1 MLTFFIRRPRFA
13 MVIALLLTFV
23 GAVSLK
29 LIPVEQYPAITP
41 PVVNVSASWPG
52 ASASD
57 VAEAI
62 AAPLETQ
69 LNGVDHMLYM
79 ESTSSDEGTYR
90 LSITFAAGTDADL
103 AAIDVQNRVA
113 QALAQLP
120 AEVQQNGV
128 QVRKRASNLLMGVS
142 LYSPLGTLS
151 PLFVSNYASTQVRE
165 ALARLPGVG
174 EVQMFGARDYSMRI
188 WLRPDRMNALN
199 ITTDDVAQALREQN
213 VQGAAG
219 QVGTPP
225 VFNGQQ
231 QTLTINGLGRL
242 NEAASFGEII
252 LRRGA
257 QGQLVRLADVA
268 TIELGARSYSSGA
281 QLNGKAS
288 AYLGIYPTPTAN
300 ALQVAS
306 AVRAELNRLHTR
318 FPADL
323 TWEVKFDTTRFVAAT
338 IKEIGVSLA
347 LTLLAV
353 VVVVS
358 LFLQS
363 WRATLIVVL
372 AIPVSL
378 IGTFA
383 VLYLLGYSANTLS
396 LFAIILALTM
406 VVDDAIVVVENVET
420 KMAEGLDRLQATAQA
435 LRQIAGPVI
444 ATTLVLLAVFVPVA
458 LLPGIVGE
466 LYRQFAVT
474 LSTAVALSSLVALTL
489 TPALCALLL
498 RPRPARPAAVW
509 RAFNRLL
516 DGTRDGYGRLVGWM
530 NRRPWLAAVWRA
542 FNRLLDGTRDG
553 YGRLV
558 GWMNRRPW
566 LALAATVA
574 AGALVAFSFTSMPK
588 GFLPQED
595 QGYLFASVQ
604 LPEAASL
611 ERTEAVM
618 AQARKLLMANP
629 AVEDVIQVSGF
640 NILNGTSASNGG
652 FISVMLKD
660 WHQRPPL
667 DAVMADIQR
676 QLLSLP
682 EATIMTFAPP
692 TLPGL
697 GNASG
702 FDLRI
707 LAQAGQSSAE
717 LEQVTRE
724 ILQLANQHSQ
734 LSRVF
739 TTWSS
744 NVPQLTLTVDRDRAA
759 LLDVPVAQI
768 FSSLQMAF
776 GGTRAGDFSRNN
788 RVYHVVMQNEMQW
801 RERAEQ
807 ISELYVRSRDGERV
821 RLSNLVTITPTV
833 GAPFIQQYNQFP
845 SVSVS
850 GSAAEG
856 VSSRTAM
863 AAMEQIL
870 QAHLPPGYDYAWSGI
885 SWQEQ
890 QTGNQAVWIVLA
902 AVAMAW
908 LFLVAQY
915 ESWTLPASV
924 MLSVLF
930 AIGGALLWLWTAGY
944 ANDVYVQI
952 GLVLLIALAAKNAIL
967 IVEFARSRR
976 EEGLSIVD
984 AAREGATR
992 RFRAVMM
999 TAVSFIIG
1007 IMPMMLATGAGAQ
1020 SRRIIGTTVFSG
1032 MLVATMVGILF
1043 IPSLYVLFQRMRE
1056 WAHRRG

>member
-13 MVIALLLTFV
+13 MVIALLMVFV
-23 GAVSLK
+23 GAVALK
-29 LIPVEQYPAITP
+29 LIPVEQYPQITP

-52 ASASD
+52 ASAQD

-79 ESTSSDEGTYR
+79 ESTSSDDGAYS
-90 LSITFAAGTDADL
+90 LSLTFAAGTDPDM

-113 QALAQLP
+113 QAVAQLP
-120 AEVQQNGV
+120 TEAQQNGV

-142 LYSPLGTLS
+142 LYSPDGTIS
-151 PLFVSNYASTQVRE
+151 PLQISNYASTQIRE
-165 ALARLPGVG
+165 ALSRLPGVG
-174 EVQMFGARDYSMRI
+174 QVQMFGARDYSMRI

-199 ITTDDVAQALREQN
+199 ITSEDIAQALNEQH

-242 NEAASFGEII
+242 SEAEEFSRIVVRSGE
-252 LRRGA
+252 

-268 TIELGARSYSSGA
+268 NIELGARSYSSSA
-281 QLNGKAS
+281 QLNGVDS
-288 AYLGIYPTPTAN
+288 AYMGIYPTPTAN
-300 ALQVAS
+300 ALQVANV
-306 AVRAELNRLHTR
+306 VRAELTRLQDR

-323 TWEVKFDTTRFVAAT
+323 AWEVKFDTTRFVAAT
-338 IKEIGVSLA
+338 IKEIGTSLA

-353 VVVVS
+353 VAVVS

-363 WRATLIVVL
+363 LRATLIVAL

-378 IGTFA
+378 VGTFA
-383 VLYLLGYSANTLS
+383 VLYVLGYSANTLS

-406 VVDDAIVVVENVET
+406 VVDDAIVVVESVEGH
-420 KMAEGLDRLQATAQA
+420 MAEGMGRQEATALA
-435 LRQIAGPVI
+435 LKQIAGPVI

-458 LLPGIVGE
+458 MLPGIVGE

-474 LSTAVALSSLVALTL
+474 LSTAVTLSSIVALTL

-498 RPRPARPAAVW
+498 RPRPAQPA
-509 RAFNRLL
+509 RLFQLFNLGL
-516 DGTRDGYGRLVGWM
+516 NTTRDGYGRLVAWM
-530 NRRPWLAAVWRA
+530 NRRP
-542 FNRLLDGTRDG
+542 
-553 YGRLV
+553 
-558 GWMNRRPW
+558 
-566 LALAATVA
+566 
-574 AGALVAFSFTSMPK
+574 LVAVGATLSAALLVALSFSMMPK

-595 QGYLFASVQ
+595 QGYVFANVQ
-604 LPEAASL
+604 LPESASL

-618 AQARKLLMANP
+618 AKARDLLGAHP

-640 NILNGTSASNGG
+640 SILSGTSASNGG
-652 FISVMLKD
+652 FISLMLKD
-660 WHQRPPL
+660 WSQRASL
-667 DAVMADIQR
+667 ETVMAELQR
-676 QLLSLP
+676 QLHALP
-682 EATIMTFAPP
+682 EANIMLFAPP

-697 GNASG
+697 GSAAG

-707 LAQAGQSSAE
+707 LAQAGQTPAE
-717 LEQVTRE
+717 LEQVTRQ
-724 ILQLANQHSQ
+724 ILQQANQHPQ

-744 NVPQLTLTVDRDRAA
+744 NVPQLTLNVDRDQAA
-759 LLDVPVAQI
+759 RLDVPVSRI
-768 FSSLQMAF
+768 FNSLQTAF
-776 GGTRAGDFSRNN
+776 GGTRAGDFSINN
-788 RVYHVVMQNEMQW
+788 RVYHVVLQNEMQW

-807 ISELYVRSRDGERV
+807 IGELFVRSNHGERV

-833 GAPFIQQYNQFP
+833 GAPFIQQFNQFP

-863 AAMEQIL
+863 SEMEKL
-870 QAHLPPGYDYAWSGI
+870 LAAHLPAGYDYAWSGL

-890 QTGNQAVWIVLA
+890 QTGNQAIWIVLA

-930 AIGGALLWLWTAGY
+930 AIGGALLWLWAAGY

-967 IVEFARSRR
+967 IVEFARERR
-976 EEGLSIVD
+976 QSGLSIVE

-1007 IMPMMLATGAGAQ
+1007 IMPMMFSTGAGAQ

-1032 MLVATMVGILF
+1032 MLVATAIGILF
-1043 IPSLYVLFQRMRE
+1043 IPSLYVLFQRLRE
-1056 WAHRRG
+1056 RAHRRLG

>member
-13 MVIALLLTFV
+13 MVIALLLTFI
-23 GAVSLK
+23 GAVALK
-29 LIPVEQYPAITP
+29 LIPVEQYPQITP

-52 ASASD
+52 ASAAD

-79 ESTSSDEGTYR
+79 ESTSSDDGTYS
-90 LSITFAAGTDADL
+90 LSLTFAAGTDADL
-103 AAIDVQNRVA
+103 AAIDVQNRVS
-113 QALAQLP
+113 QAVAQLP
-120 AEVQQNGV
+120 VDAQQNGV

-142 LYSPLGTLS
+142 LYSPLETLS

-174 EVQMFGARDYSMRI
+174 EVQMFGARDYSMRV

-199 ITTDDVAQALREQN
+199 VTTDDIAQALREQN

-231 QTLTINGLGRL
+231 QTLTINGIGRL
-242 NEAASFGEII
+242 SDAESFSQIAIRSGEH
-252 LRRGA
+252 
-257 QGQLVRLADVA
+257 GQLVRLAEVA

-281 QLNGKAS
+281 QLNGKDS

-300 ALQVAS
+300 ALQVAD
-306 AVRAELNRLHTR
+306 AVRAELTRLHSR

-338 IKEIGVSLA
+338 IKEIGVSLV

-353 VVVVS
+353 VLVVS

-363 WRATLIVVL
+363 WRATLIVTL

-378 IGTFA
+378 IGSFA

-406 VVDDAIVVVENVET
+406 VVDDAIVVVESVET
-420 KMAEGLDRLQATAQA
+420 HLAEGVGRAEATALA

-474 LSTAVALSSLVALTL
+474 LSTAVTVSSIVALTL

-498 RPRPARPAAVW
+498 RPRPAQPAAIW
-509 RAFNRLL
+509 RAFNRALA
-516 DGTRDGYGRLVGWM
+516 TVRDGYGALVGWM
-530 NRRPWLAAVWRA
+530 NRRL
-542 FNRLLDGTRDG
+542 
-553 YGRLV
+553 
-558 GWMNRRPW
+558 W
-566 LALAATVA
+566 LALVATIAAA
-574 AGALVAFSFTSMPK
+574 ALVAFSFSQMPK

-595 QGYLFASVQ
+595 QGYFFASVQ

-618 AQARKLLMANP
+618 AQARELLLANP

-652 FISVMLKD
+652 FISVMLKE

-667 DAVMADIQR
+667 NEVMGKLQG
-676 QLLSLP
+676 QLMGLP
-682 EATIMTFAPP
+682 EATIMAFAPP

-702 FDLRI
+702 FNLRI
-707 LAQAGQSSAE
+707 LAQAGQSTAE
-717 LEQVTRE
+717 LEQVTQQVLRM
-724 ILQLANQHSQ
+724 ANQHPQ
-734 LSRVF
+734 LSQVF

-744 NVPQLTLTVDRDRAA
+744 NVPQLTLNVDRDQAA
-759 LLDVPVAQI
+759 RLDVPVSRI
-768 FSSLQMAF
+768 FNSLQTAF
-776 GGTRAGDFSRNN
+776 GGTRAGDFSINN
-788 RVYHVVMQNEMQW
+788 RVYPVVVQNEMQW

-807 ISELYVRSRDGERV
+807 IGELYVRNHHGERI
-821 RLSNLVTITPTV
+821 RLSNLVTVTPTV

-850 GSAAEG
+850 GSAAQG

-863 AAMEQIL
+863 AVMEQIL
-870 QAHLPPGYDYAWSGI
+870 LSNLPQGYDYAWSGI

-890 QTGNQAVWIVLA
+890 QTGNQAIWIVLA

-930 AIGGALLWLWTAGY
+930 ALGGALLWLWIAGY

-967 IVEFARSRR
+967 IVEFARARR
-976 EEGLSIVD
+976 EEGMSVVD
-984 AAREGATR
+984 AAREGASR
-992 RFRAVMM
+992 RFRAVLM
-999 TAVSFIIG
+999 TAISFIIG

-1032 MLVATMVGILF
+1032 MLVATVIGIVF
-1043 IPSLYVLFQRMRE
+1043 IPSLFVLFQRLRE
-1056 WAHRRG
+1056 WAHRRM

>member
-1 MLTFFIRRPRFA
+1 
-13 MVIALLLTFV
+13 
-23 GAVSLK
+23 
-29 LIPVEQYPAITP
+29 
-41 PVVNVSASWPG
+41 
-52 ASASD
+52 
-57 VAEAI
+57 
-62 AAPLETQ
+62 
-69 LNGVDHMLYM
+69 
-79 ESTSSDEGTYR
+79 
-90 LSITFAAGTDADL
+90 
-103 AAIDVQNRVA
+103 
-113 QALAQLP
+113 
-120 AEVQQNGV
+120 
-128 QVRKRASNLLMGVS
+128 
-142 LYSPLGTLS
+142 
-151 PLFVSNYASTQVRE
+151 
-165 ALARLPGVG
+165 
-174 EVQMFGARDYSMRI
+174 
-188 WLRPDRMNALN
+188 
-199 ITTDDVAQALREQN
+199 
-213 VQGAAG
+213 
-219 QVGTPP
+219 
-225 VFNGQQ
+225 
-231 QTLTINGLGRL
+231 
-242 NEAASFGEII
+242 
-252 LRRGA
+252 
-257 QGQLVRLADVA
+257 
-268 TIELGARSYSSGA
+268 
-281 QLNGKAS
+281 
-288 AYLGIYPTPTAN
+288 
-300 ALQVAS
+300 
-306 AVRAELNRLHTR
+306 
-318 FPADL
+318 
-323 TWEVKFDTTRFVAAT
+323 
-338 IKEIGVSLA
+338 
-347 LTLLAV
+347 
-353 VVVVS
+353 
-358 LFLQS
+358 
-363 WRATLIVVL
+363 
-372 AIPVSL
+372 
-378 IGTFA
+378 
-383 VLYLLGYSANTLS
+383 
-396 LFAIILALTM
+396 
-406 VVDDAIVVVENVET
+406 
-420 KMAEGLDRLQATAQA
+420 MA
-435 LRQIAGPVI
+435 
-444 ATTLVLLAVFVPVA
+444 
-458 LLPGIVGE
+458 
-466 LYRQFAVT
+466 
-474 LSTAVALSSLVALTL
+474 
-489 TPALCALLL
+489 
-498 RPRPARPAAVW
+498 
-509 RAFNRLL
+509 
-516 DGTRDGYGRLVGWM
+516 
-530 NRRPWLAAVWRA
+530 A

-724 ILQLANQHSQ
+724 ILQLANQHPQ

-768 FSSLQMAF
+768 FSSLQTAF

-885 SWQEQ
+885 SCRSSRPVIRRCGSCWRRWRWR
-890 QTGNQAVWIVLA
+890 GCY
-902 AVAMAW
+902 
-908 LFLVAQY
+908 LVAQY

-1007 IMPMMLATGAGAQ
+1007 IMPMMLATGAG
-1020 SRRIIGTTVFSG
+1020 RRAGGSSAPRYSAGCWWRRWLTSCLSPRCMYCFSVCVSGRIGG
-1032 MLVATMVGILF
+1032 GKRGATG
-1043 IPSLYVLFQRMRE
+1043 R
-1056 WAHRRG
+1056 

>member
-13 MVIALLLTFV
+13 MVIALLLTFI

-29 LIPVEQYPAITP
+29 LIPVEQYPQITP

-52 ASASD
+52 ASAAD

-79 ESTSSDEGTYR
+79 ESTSSDDGSYS
-90 LSITFAAGTDADL
+90 LSLTFAAGTDADL
-103 AAIDVQNRVA
+103 AAIDVQNRVS
-113 QALAQLP
+113 QAVAQLP
-120 AEVQQNGV
+120 VDAQQNGV

-142 LYSPLGTLS
+142 LYSPLETLS

-174 EVQMFGARDYSMRI
+174 EVQMFGARDYSMRV

-199 ITTDDVAQALREQN
+199 VTTDDIAQALREQN

-231 QTLTINGLGRL
+231 QTLTINGIGRL
-242 NEAASFGEII
+242 SDAESFSQIAIRSGEH
-252 LRRGA
+252 
-257 QGQLVRLADVA
+257 GQLVRLAEVA

-281 QLNGKAS
+281 QLNGKDS

-300 ALQVAS
+300 ALQVAN
-306 AVRAELNRLHTR
+306 AVRAELTRLHSR

-353 VVVVS
+353 VAVVS

-363 WRATLIVVL
+363 WRATLIVTL

-378 IGTFA
+378 IGSFA

-406 VVDDAIVVVENVET
+406 VVDDAIVVVESVET
-420 KMAEGLDRLQATAQA
+420 HLAEGVGRAEATALA

-474 LSTAVALSSLVALTL
+474 LSTAVTVSSIVALTL

-498 RPRPARPAAVW
+498 RPRPAQPAAIW
-509 RAFNRLL
+509 RAFNRALATL
-516 DGTRDGYGRLVGWM
+516 RDGYGALVEWM
-530 NRRPWLAAVWRA
+530 NRRL
-542 FNRLLDGTRDG
+542 
-553 YGRLV
+553 
-558 GWMNRRPW
+558 W
-566 LALAATVA
+566 LALVATLAAAV
-574 AGALVAFSFTSMPK
+574 LVAFSFSQMPK

-595 QGYLFASVQ
+595 QGYFFASVQ

-618 AQARKLLMANP
+618 AQARELLLANS

-652 FISVMLKD
+652 FISVMLKE

-667 DAVMADIQR
+667 NEVMGKLQG
-676 QLLSLP
+676 QLMGLP
-682 EATIMTFAPP
+682 EATIMAFAPP

-702 FDLRI
+702 FNLRI

-717 LEQVTRE
+717 LEQVTRQV
-724 ILQLANQHSQ
+724 LRMANQHPQ
-734 LSRVF
+734 LSQVF

-744 NVPQLTLTVDRDRAA
+744 NVPQLTLKVDRDQASR
-759 LLDVPVAQI
+759 LDVPVSRI
-768 FSSLQMAF
+768 FNSLQTAF
-776 GGTRAGDFSRNN
+776 GGTRAGDFSINN
-788 RVYHVVMQNEMQW
+788 RVYPVVVQNEMQW

-807 ISELYVRSRDGERV
+807 IGELYVRSHHGERI
-821 RLSNLVTITPTV
+821 RLSNLVTVTPTV

-850 GSAAEG
+850 GSAAQG

-863 AAMEQIL
+863 AVMEHIL
-870 QAHLPPGYDYAWSGI
+870 LTNLPQGYDYAWSGI

-890 QTGNQAVWIVLA
+890 QTGNQAIWIVLA

-930 AIGGALLWLWTAGY
+930 AIAGALLWLWIAGY

-967 IVEFARSRR
+967 IVEFARARR
-976 EEGLSIVD
+976 EEGMSVVD

-992 RFRAVMM
+992 RFRAVLM

-1032 MLVATMVGILF
+1032 MLVATAIGIVF
-1043 IPSLYVLFQRMRE
+1043 IPSLFVLFQRLRE
-1056 WAHRRG
+1056 WGHRRM

>member
-142 LYSPLGTLS
+142 LYSPLGTLT

-231 QTLTINGLGRL
+231 QTLTING
-242 NEAASFGEII
+242 
-252 LRRGA
+252 
-257 QGQLVRLADVA
+257 LVRLADVA

-363 WRATLIVVL
+363 WRATLIVML

-516 DGTRDGYGRLVGWM
+516 DGTRDGYGRLVG
-530 NRRPWLAAVWRA
+530 R
-542 FNRLLDGTRDG
+542 
-553 YGRLV
+553 
-558 GWMNRRPW
+558 MNRRPW

-629 AVEDVIQVSGF
+629 AVEDVIQVSGV

-768 FSSLQMAF
+768 FSSLQTAF

>member
-13 MVIALLLTFV
+13 MVIALLMTFV
-23 GAVSLK
+23 GAVALK
-29 LIPVEQYPAITP
+29 LIPVEQYPQITP

-52 ASASD
+52 ASAQD
-57 VAEAI
+57 VVEAI

-79 ESTSSDEGTYR
+79 ESTSSDDGGYS
-90 LSITFAAGTDADL
+90 LNLTFAAGTDPDM
-103 AAIDVQNRVA
+103 AAIDVQNRVS
-113 QALAQLP
+113 QAVAQLP
-120 AEVQQNGV
+120 TEAQQNGV

-142 LYSPLGTLS
+142 LYSPKGSLS
-151 PLFVSNYASTQVRE
+151 SLQISNYASTQVRE

-174 EVQMFGARDYSMRI
+174 QVQMFGARDYSMRI
-188 WLRPDRMNALN
+188 WLRPDRMNAMN
-199 ITTDDVAQALREQN
+199 ITSEDIAQALNEQH
-213 VQGAAG
+213 VQGASG
-219 QVGTPP
+219 QIGTPP

-242 NEAASFGEII
+242 TDADEFSRIVVRSGE
-252 LRRGA
+252 
-257 QGQLVRLADVA
+257 QGQLVRLSDVA
-268 TIELGARSYSSGA
+268 TIELGARSNSSSA
-281 QLNGKAS
+281 QLNGVDS
-288 AYLGIYPTPTAN
+288 AYMGIYPTPTAN
-300 ALQVAS
+300 ALQVANE
-306 AVRAELNRLHTR
+306 VRTELTRLQSR

-323 TWEVKFDTTRFVAAT
+323 MWEVKFDTTRFVAAT
-338 IKEIGVSLA
+338 IKEIGTSLA

-353 VVVVS
+353 VAVVS

-363 WRATLIVVL
+363 LRATLIVAL

-378 IGTFA
+378 VGTFA

-406 VVDDAIVVVENVET
+406 VVDDAIVVVESVEGH
-420 KMAEGLDRLQATAQA
+420 MAEGMNRLEATGLA

-458 LLPGIVGE
+458 MLPGIVGE

-474 LSTAVALSSLVALTL
+474 LSTAVTLSSIVALTL

-498 RPRPARPAAVW
+498 RPRLKQPARFFQW
-509 RAFNRLL
+509 FNLGL
-516 DGTRDGYGRLVGWM
+516 NATRDGYGRLVAWM
-530 NRRPWLAAVWRA
+530 NRRPLVAV
-542 FNRLLDGTRDG
+542 
-553 YGRLV
+553 
-558 GWMNRRPW
+558 
-566 LALAATVA
+566 AATTFA
-574 AGALVAFSFTSMPK
+574 ALLVAFSFTSMPK

-595 QGYLFASVQ
+595 QGYLFANIQ
-604 LPEAASL
+604 LPESASL

-618 AQARKLLMANP
+618 VQARELLGAHP

-640 NILNGTSASNGG
+640 SILSGTSASNGG
-652 FISVMLKD
+652 FISLMLKD
-660 WHQRPPL
+660 WSQRAPL
-667 DAVMADIQR
+667 ETVMGELQQ
-676 QLLSLP
+676 QLHAMP
-682 EATIMTFAPP
+682 EANIMLFAPP

-697 GNASG
+697 GSAAG

-707 LAQAGQSSAE
+707 LAQAGQTPAE
-717 LEQVTRE
+717 LEQVTRT
-724 ILQLANQHSQ
+724 ILMKANQHPQ

-744 NVPQLTLTVDRDRAA
+744 NVPQLTLTVDRDQAA
-759 LLDVPVAQI
+759 RLDVPVSRI
-768 FSSLQMAF
+768 FNSLQTAF
-776 GGTRAGDFSRNN
+776 GGARAGDFSINN

-807 ISELYVRSRDGERV
+807 ISELFVRSNQGERV
-821 RLSNLVTITPTV
+821 RLSNLVTVTPTV
-833 GAPFIQQYNQFP
+833 GAPFIQQFNQFP

-863 AAMEQIL
+863 TEMENL
-870 QAHLPPGYDYAWSGI
+870 LKANLPEGYDYAWSGL

-930 AIGGALLWLWTAGY
+930 AIGGALLWLWSAGY

-967 IVEFARSRR
+967 IVEFARERR
-976 EEGLSIVD
+976 QSGLSIVE

-1007 IMPMMLATGAGAQ
+1007 IMPMMFSTGAGAQ

-1032 MLVATMVGILF
+1032 MLVATVIGILF
-1043 IPSLYVLFQRMRE
+1043 IPSLYVLFQRLRE
-1056 WAHRRG
+1056 WAHRKAG

>member
-23 GAVSLK
+23 GAVALK
-29 LIPVEQYPAITP
+29 LLPVEQYPQITP

-62 AAPLETQ
+62 ATPLETQ

-79 ESTSSDEGTYR
+79 ESTSSDEGTYS
-90 LSITFAAGTDADL
+90 LSITFAAGTDPDL
-103 AAIDVQNRVA
+103 AAIDVQNRVS
-113 QALAQLP
+113 QAVAQLP
-120 AEVQQNGV
+120 AEAQQNGV
-128 QVRKRASNLLMGVS
+128 QVRKRATNLMMGVS
-142 LYSPLGTLS
+142 LYSPESSLT
-151 PLFVSNYASTQVRE
+151 PLFVSNYASTRVRE

-174 EVQMFGARDYSMRI
+174 QVQMFGARDYSMRI

-199 ITTDDVAQALREQN
+199 ITAEDVSQALREQN

-242 NEAASFGEII
+242 NEADEFSNII
-252 LRRGA
+252 LRAGE
-257 QGQLVRLADVA
+257 QGQLVRLGDVA
-268 TIELGARSYSSGA
+268 TIELGSRSYSSGA
-281 QLNGKAS
+281 QLNGHDS
-288 AYLGIYPTPTAN
+288 AYLGIYPTPSAN
-300 ALQVAS
+300 ALEVAKR
-306 AVRAELNRLHTR
+306 VRAELETLSSR
-318 FPADL
+318 FPNDL
-323 TWEVKFDTTRFVAAT
+323 KYEVKFDTTRFVAAT
-338 IKEIGVSLA
+338 IEEIAFSLG
-347 LTLLAV
+347 LTMLAV

-363 WRATLIVVL
+363 WRATLIVAL

-378 IGTFA
+378 TGTFA
-383 VLYLLGYSANTLS
+383 ILWGLGYSANTLS

-406 VVDDAIVVVENVET
+406 VVDDAIVVVENVESL
-420 KMAEGLDRLQATAQA
+420 MAEGLDRKTATAKA
-435 LRQIAGPVI
+435 LGQIAGPVI

-474 LSTAVALSSLVALTL
+474 LSAAVTLSSLVALTL

-498 RPRPARPAAVW
+498 RPRPETPAAIY
-509 RAFNRLL
+509 RAFNRGL
-516 DGTRDGYGRLVGWM
+516 DATRNGYQRWVEKL
-530 NRRPWLAAVWRA
+530 
-542 FNRLLDGTRDG
+542 TRHS
-553 YGRLV
+553 
-558 GWMNRRPW
+558 W
-566 LALAATVA
+566 LALLATGAAA
-574 AGALVAFSFTSMPK
+574 LLVAFSFMNMPK

-595 QGYLFASVQ
+595 QGYFFANVQ

-618 AQARKLLMANP
+618 NQAREILRRNP
-629 AVEDVIQVSGF
+629 AVADVIQVSGF

-652 FISVMLKD
+652 FMSVMLKD
-660 WHQRPPL
+660 WHQREPL
-667 DAVMADIQR
+667 DAVMGALQR
-676 QLLSLP
+676 QLLTLP
-682 EATIMTFAPP
+682 GATIMTFAPP

-697 GNASG
+697 GTASG
-702 FDLRI
+702 FDLRL
-707 LAQAGQSSAE
+707 LAQEGQSSAE
-717 LEQVTRE
+717 LEQTLQK
-724 ILQLANQHSQ
+724 ILRAANQHPQ

-739 TTWSS
+739 STWSS
-744 NVPQLTLTVDRDRAA
+744 TVPQLSLSVDRERAA
-759 LLDVPVAQI
+759 RLDVPVSRI
-768 FSSLQMAF
+768 FSTLQTAF
-776 GGTRAGDFSRNN
+776 GGTRAGDFSINN
-788 RVYHVVMQNEMQW
+788 RVWHVVMQNEMQW

-807 ISELYVRSRDGERV
+807 ISDLYVRSNGGERV

-833 GAPFIQQYNQFP
+833 GAPFLQQYNQFP
-845 SVSVS
+845 SVAVS

-870 QAHLPPGYDYAWSGI
+870 ATNLPQGYDYAWSGM

-902 AVAMAW
+902 AVVMAW

-915 ESWTLPASV
+915 ESWTLPGSV

-930 AIGGALLWLWTAGY
+930 AIGGALLWLWLAGY

-967 IVEFARSRR
+967 IVEFARTRR
-976 EEGLSIVD
+976 EDGASIVE
-984 AAREGATR
+984 AACEGATR

-1007 IMPMMLATGAGAQ
+1007 VLPMMLASGAGAQ
-1020 SRRIIGTTVFSG
+1020 SRKIIGTTVFSG
-1032 MLVATMVGILF
+1032 MLVATVIGLVF
-1043 IPSLYVLFQRMRE
+1043 IPSLYVLFQRLRE
-1056 WAHRRG
+1056 WGHKRAG

>member
-252 LRRGA
+252 IRRGA

-498 RPRPARPAAVW
+498 RPRPARPA
-509 RAFNRLL
+509 
-516 DGTRDGYGRLVGWM
+516 
-530 NRRPWLAAVWRA
+530 
-542 FNRLLDGTRDG
+542 
-553 YGRLV
+553 
-558 GWMNRRPW
+558 
-566 LALAATVA
+566 LAATVA

-707 LAQAGQSSAE
+707 MAQAGQSSAE

-724 ILQLANQHSQ
+724 ILQLANQHPQ

-759 LLDVPVAQI
+759 LLDVPVAHI
-768 FSSLQMAF
+768 FSSLQTAF

-915 ESWTLPASV
+915 ESWTLPVSV

>member
-142 LYSPLGTLS
+142 LYSPLGTLT

-219 QVGTPP
+219 PPP

-252 LRRGA
+252 IRRGA

-516 DGTRDGYGRLVGWM
+516 DGTRDGYGRLVG
-530 NRRPWLAAVWRA
+530 R
-542 FNRLLDGTRDG
+542 
-553 YGRLV
+553 
-558 GWMNRRPW
+558 MNRRPW

-768 FSSLQMAF
+768 FSSLQTAF

>member
-142 LYSPLGTLS
+142 LYSPLGTLT

-252 LRRGA
+252 IRRGA

-489 TPALCALLL
+489 TPALCALL

-516 DGTRDGYGRLVGWM
+516 DGTRDGYGRLVG
-530 NRRPWLAAVWRA
+530 R
-542 FNRLLDGTRDG
+542 
-553 YGRLV
+553 
-558 GWMNRRPW
+558 MNRRPW

-768 FSSLQMAF
+768 FSSLQTAF

>member
-13 MVIALLLTFV
+13 MVIALLMTFV
-23 GAVSLK
+23 GAVALK
-29 LIPVEQYPAITP
+29 LIPVEQYPQITP

-52 ASASD
+52 ASAQD
-57 VAEAI
+57 VAQAI

-69 LNGVDHMLYM
+69 LNGVDQMLYM
-79 ESTSSDEGTYR
+79 ESTSSDDGGYS
-90 LSITFAAGTDADL
+90 LNLTFAAGTDPDM
-103 AAIDVQNRVA
+103 AAVDVQNRVA
-113 QALAQLP
+113 QAVAQLP
-120 AEVQQNGV
+120 SVVQQNGV

-142 LYSPLGTLS
+142 LYSPNGTLQ
-151 PLFVSNYASTQVRE
+151 PLEVSNYASTQIRE

-174 EVQMFGARDYSMRI
+174 QVQMFGARDYSMRI

-199 ITTDDVAQALREQN
+199 ITSDDIAKALAEQH

-219 QVGTPP
+219 QIGTPP

-242 NEAASFGEII
+242 TEADEFGQIVV
-252 LRRGA
+252 RSGA
-257 QGQLVRLADVA
+257 QGQLVRLSDVA
-268 TIELGARSYSSGA
+268 NIELGARSYNSSA
-281 QLNGKAS
+281 QLNGVDS
-288 AYLGIYPTPTAN
+288 AYMGIYPTPTAN

-306 AVRAELNRLHTR
+306 AVRAELTRLQTR

-323 TWEVKFDTTRFVAAT
+323 KWEVKFDTTRFVSAT
-338 IKEIGVSLA
+338 IKEIGTSLA

-353 VVVVS
+353 VAVVS

-363 WRATLIVVL
+363 LRATLIVAL

-378 IGTFA
+378 VGTFA
-383 VLYLLGYSANTLS
+383 VLYVLGYSANTLS

-406 VVDDAIVVVENVET
+406 VVDDAIVVVESVEGH
-420 KMAEGLDRLQATAQA
+420 MAEGLSRTEATALA

-458 LLPGIVGE
+458 MLPGIVGE

-474 LSTAVALSSLVALTL
+474 LSTAVTLSSIVALTL

-498 RPRPARPAAVW
+498 RPRPPTPAAFF
-509 RAFNRLL
+509 RGFNRGL
-516 DGTRDGYGRLVGWM
+516 DATRDGYGRLVGWM
-530 NRRPWLAAVWRA
+530 NRRPLVAV
-542 FNRLLDGTRDG
+542 
-553 YGRLV
+553 
-558 GWMNRRPW
+558 
-566 LALAATVA
+566 AATSIA
-574 AGALVAFSFTSMPK
+574 ALLVAWSFSTMPK

-595 QGYLFASVQ
+595 QGYVFANVQ
-604 LPEAASL
+604 LPESASL

-618 AQARKLLMANP
+618 AQARQLLGAHP

-640 NILNGTSASNGG
+640 SILSGTSASNSG
-652 FISVMLKD
+652 FISLMLKD
-660 WHQRPPL
+660 WSQRAPL
-667 DAVMADIQR
+667 DVVMGELQR
-676 QLLSLP
+676 QLHALP
-682 EATIMTFAPP
+682 EATIMLFAPP

-697 GNASG
+697 GSAAG

-717 LEQVTRE
+717 LEQVTRG
-724 ILQLANQHSQ
+724 ILMKANQHPQ

-744 NVPQLTLTVDRDRAA
+744 NVPQLTLTVDRDQAA
-759 LLDVPVAQI
+759 RLDVPVSRI
-768 FSSLQMAF
+768 FNSLQTAF
-776 GGTRAGDFSRNN
+776 GGARAGDFSVNN

-807 ISELYVRSRDGERV
+807 ISELFVRSNHDELV
-821 RLSNLVTITPTV
+821 RLSNLVTVTPTV
-833 GAPFIQQYNQFP
+833 GAPFVQQYNQFP

-863 AAMEQIL
+863 AQMEIL
-870 QAHLPPGYDYAWSGI
+870 LAEHLPQGYDYAWSGL
-885 SWQEQ
+885 SWQKQ
-890 QTGNQAVWIVLA
+890 QTGNQAIWIVLA

-967 IVEFARSRR
+967 IVEFARERR
-976 EEGLSIVD
+976 QSGLSIVD

-1007 IMPMMLATGAGAQ
+1007 IMPMMFSTGAGAQ

-1032 MLVATMVGILF
+1032 MLVATVIGILF
-1043 IPSLYVLFQRMRE
+1043 IPSLYVLFQRLRE
-1056 WAHRRG
+1056 WAHRRAG

>member
-252 LRRGA
+252 IRRGA

-306 AVRAELNRLHTR
+306 AVRAELNRLHTC

-530 NRRPWLAAVWRA
+530 NRRPWLA
-542 FNRLLDGTRDG
+542 
-553 YGRLV
+553 
-558 GWMNRRPW
+558 
-566 LALAATVA
+566 LAATVA

-618 AQARKLLMANP
+618 TQARKLLMANP

-768 FSSLQMAF
+768 FSSLQTAF

-850 GSAAEG
+850 GSAAARRWRPWSRFCRPICRRDMTMPG
-856 VSSRTAM
+856 AGSPGRSSRPVIRRCGSCWRRWRWRGCSWWRSMRAGRCRRASCSRCCSPSAERCSGYGPRAM
-863 AAMEQIL
+863 PTMC
-870 QAHLPPGYDYAWSGI
+870 
-885 SWQEQ
+885 
-890 QTGNQAVWIVLA
+890 
-902 AVAMAW
+902 M
-908 LFLVAQY
+908 
-915 ESWTLPASV
+915 
-924 MLSVLF
+924 
-930 AIGGALLWLWTAGY
+930 
-944 ANDVYVQI
+944 
-952 GLVLLIALAAKNAIL
+952 
-967 IVEFARSRR
+967 
-976 EEGLSIVD
+976 
-984 AAREGATR
+984 
-992 RFRAVMM
+992 FR
-999 TAVSFIIG
+999 
-1007 IMPMMLATGAGAQ
+1007 
-1020 SRRIIGTTVFSG
+1020 
-1032 MLVATMVGILF
+1032 
-1043 IPSLYVLFQRMRE
+1043 
-1056 WAHRRG
+1056 

>member
-1 MLTFFIRRPRFA
+1 MEQNPESALAWQFIESTGTHLFLTGKAGTGKTTFLRKLKQESPKR
-13 MVIALLLTFV
+13 MV
-23 GAVSLK
+23 
-29 LIPVEQYPAITP
+29 
-41 PVVNVSASWPG
+41 VVAPTG
-52 ASASD
+52 
-57 VAEAI
+57 I
-62 AAPLETQ
+62 AAI
-69 LNGVDHMLYM
+69 NAGGVTIHSFFQIPFAPYVP
-79 ESTSSDEGTYR
+79 ESS
-90 LSITFAAGTDADL
+90 F
-103 AAIDVQNRVA
+103 
-113 QALAQLP
+113 
-120 AEVQQNGV
+120 
-128 QVRKRASNLLMGVS
+128 
-142 LYSPLGTLS
+142 
-151 PLFVSNYASTQVRE
+151 ST
-165 ALARLPGVG
+165 
-174 EVQMFGARDYSMRI
+174 
-188 WLRPDRMNALN
+188 
-199 ITTDDVAQALREQN
+199 
-213 VQGAAG
+213 
-219 QVGTPP
+219 
-225 VFNGQQ
+225 
-231 QTLTINGLGRL
+231 
-242 NEAASFGEII
+242 
-252 LRRGA
+252 
-257 QGQLVRLADVA
+257 
-268 TIELGARSYSSGA
+268 
-281 QLNGKAS
+281 NGKAS
-288 AYLGIYPTPTAN
+288 YRFRFGKEKINIIRSMDLLVIDEISMVRADLLDAVDEMLRRYRDPYKPFGGVQLLMIGDLQQLAPVVKDEEWQMLSKYYDTPYFFSSRALKQTEYCTIELKKVYRQNDGTFLELLNRIRENRCDGQVLEALNRRYIPNFVPDKEEGYIRLVTHNYQAQRINDHELEQLPGRSYAFRAKIDGKFPEYSYPTDEVLELKRGAQVMFVKNDISGEHRYYNGMIGEVTAVSADGIEVRSKGSDATFLLQEEEWTN
-300 ALQVAS
+300 AKYVLDEETKEITEDIEGTFRQYPLKLAWAITIHKSQGLTFERAVIDAS
-306 AVRAELNRLHTR
+306 ASFAHGQTY
-318 FPADL
+318 
-323 TWEVKFDTTRFVAAT
+323 VALSRC
-338 IKEIGVSLA
+338 K
-347 LTLLAV
+347 TLEG
-353 VVVVS
+353 
-358 LFLQS
+358 
-363 WRATLIVVL
+363 VVL
-372 AIPVSL
+372 SAPLSAKAVISDHAVDTFTMEARRNEPDEKRFRSL
-378 IGTFA
+378 QQTYF
-383 VLYLLGYSANTLS
+383 LELLSG
-396 LFAIILALTM
+396 LFDFQPM
-406 VVDDAIVVVENVET
+406 E
-420 KMAEGLDRLQATAQA
+420 QA
-435 LRQIAGPVI
+435 LRRYVRLIDEHLYKLFPKQ
-444 ATTLVLLAVFVPVA
+444 LAVCKEEMERFHDKVTKVA
-458 LLPGIVGE
+458 QKFSIQYTRLIDTAQDYAADP
-466 LYRQFAVT
+466 T
-474 LSTAVALSSLVALTL
+474 LQ
-489 TPALCALLL
+489 
-498 RPRPARPAAVW
+498 
-509 RAFNRLL
+509 
-516 DGTRDGYGRLVGWM
+516 GRIHS
-530 NRRPWLAAVWRA
+530 
-542 FNRLLDGTRDG
+542 
-553 YGRLV
+553 
-558 GWMNRRPW
+558 
-566 LALAATVA
+566 AATY
-574 AGALVAFSFTSMPK
+574 F
-588 GFLPQED
+588 QE
-595 QGYLFASVQ
+595 Q
-604 LPEAASL
+604 L
-611 ERTEAVM
+611 
-618 AQARKLLMANP
+618 Q
-629 AVEDVIQVSGF
+629 
-640 NILNGTSASNGG
+640 
-652 FISVMLKD
+652 
-660 WHQRPPL
+660 PL

-724 ILQLANQHSQ
+724 ILQLANQHPQ

-768 FSSLQMAF
+768 FSSLQTAF

>member
-142 LYSPLGTLS
+142 LYSPLGTLT

-252 LRRGA
+252 IRRGA

-498 RPRPARPAAVW
+498 RPRPAPPAAVW

-516 DGTRDGYGRLVGWM
+516 DGTRDGYGRLVGRM
-530 NRRPWLAAVWRA
+530 NRRPGWR
-542 FNRLLDGTRDG
+542 
-553 YGRLV
+553 
-558 GWMNRRPW
+558 WRRRW
-566 LALAATVA
+566 
-574 AGALVAFSFTSMPK
+574 
-588 GFLPQED
+588 
-595 QGYLFASVQ
+595 
-604 LPEAASL
+604 
-611 ERTEAVM
+611 R
-618 AQARKLLMANP
+618 QARWWR
-629 AVEDVIQVSGF
+629 
-640 NILNGTSASNGG
+640 SASPRCR
-652 FISVMLKD
+652 K
-660 WHQRPPL
+660 
-667 DAVMADIQR
+667 
-676 QLLSLP
+676 
-682 EATIMTFAPP
+682 
-692 TLPGL
+692 
-697 GNASG
+697 ASC
-702 FDLRI
+702 RRKI
-707 LAQAGQSSAE
+707 R
-717 LEQVTRE
+717 VTC
-724 ILQLANQHSQ
+724 
-734 LSRVF
+734 
-739 TTWSS
+739 
-744 NVPQLTLTVDRDRAA
+744 
-759 LLDVPVAQI
+759 
-768 FSSLQMAF
+768 
-776 GGTRAGDFSRNN
+776 
-788 RVYHVVMQNEMQW
+788 
-801 RERAEQ
+801 
-807 ISELYVRSRDGERV
+807 
-821 RLSNLVTITPTV
+821 
-833 GAPFIQQYNQFP
+833 
-845 SVSVS
+845 
-850 GSAAEG
+850 
-856 VSSRTAM
+856 
-863 AAMEQIL
+863 
-870 QAHLPPGYDYAWSGI
+870 
-885 SWQEQ
+885 
-890 QTGNQAVWIVLA
+890 
-902 AVAMAW
+902 
-908 LFLVAQY
+908 
-915 ESWTLPASV
+915 LPACSCRRRRRWSV
-924 MLSVLF
+924 P
-930 AIGGALLWLWTAGY
+930 
-944 ANDVYVQI
+944 
-952 GLVLLIALAAKNAIL
+952 K
-967 IVEFARSRR
+967 R
-976 EEGLSIVD
+976 
-984 AAREGATR
+984 
-992 RFRAVMM
+992 
-999 TAVSFIIG
+999 
-1007 IMPMMLATGAGAQ
+1007 
-1020 SRRIIGTTVFSG
+1020 
-1032 MLVATMVGILF
+1032 
-1043 IPSLYVLFQRMRE
+1043 
-1056 WAHRRG
+1056 

>member
-13 MVIALLLTFV
+13 MVIALLMTFV
-23 GAVSLK
+23 GAIALK
-29 LIPVEQYPAITP
+29 LIPVEQYPQITP

-52 ASASD
+52 ASAQD

-79 ESTSSDEGTYR
+79 ESTSSDDGGYS
-90 LSITFAAGTDADL
+90 LNLTFSAGTDPDM
-103 AAIDVQNRVA
+103 AAIDVQNRVS
-113 QALAQLP
+113 QAVAQLP
-120 AEVQQNGV
+120 TEAQQNGV

-142 LYSPLGTLS
+142 LYSPQGSLS
-151 PLFVSNYASTQVRE
+151 ALQISNYASTQVRE

-174 EVQMFGARDYSMRI
+174 QVQMFGARDYSMRI
-188 WLRPDRMNALN
+188 WLRPDRMNAMN
-199 ITTDDVAQALREQN
+199 ITSEDIAQALNEQH
-213 VQGAAG
+213 VQGASG
-219 QVGTPP
+219 QIGTPP

-242 NEAASFGEII
+242 TDADEFRRIVVRSGE
-252 LRRGA
+252 
-257 QGQLVRLADVA
+257 QGQLVRLSDVA
-268 TIELGARSYSSGA
+268 TIELGARSYNSSA
-281 QLNGKAS
+281 QLNGVES
-288 AYLGIYPTPTAN
+288 AYMGIYPTPTAN
-300 ALQVAS
+300 ALQVANV
-306 AVRAELNRLHTR
+306 VRAELTRLQSR

-323 TWEVKFDTTRFVAAT
+323 MWKVKFDTTRFVAAT
-338 IKEIGVSLA
+338 IKEIGTSLA

-353 VVVVS
+353 VAVVS

-363 WRATLIVVL
+363 LRATLIVAL

-378 IGTFA
+378 VGTFA

-406 VVDDAIVVVENVET
+406 VVDDAIVVVESVEGH
-420 KMAEGLDRLQATAQA
+420 MAEGMNRLEATGLA

-458 LLPGIVGE
+458 MLPGIVGE

-474 LSTAVALSSLVALTL
+474 LSTAVTLSSIVALTL

-498 RPRPARPAAVW
+498 RPRLKQPARFFQW
-509 RAFNRLL
+509 FNLGL
-516 DGTRDGYGRLVGWM
+516 NATRDGYGKLVAWM
-530 NRRPWLAAVWRA
+530 NRRPLVAVAATTLAA
-542 FNRLLDGTRDG
+542 L
-553 YGRLV
+553 
-558 GWMNRRPW
+558 
-566 LALAATVA
+566 
-574 AGALVAFSFTSMPK
+574 LVAFSFTSMPK
-588 GFLPQED
+588 GFLPPED
-595 QGYLFASVQ
+595 QGYLFANIQ
-604 LPEAASL
+604 LPESASL

-618 AQARKLLMANP
+618 AQARELLGAHP

-640 NILNGTSASNGG
+640 SILSGTSASNGG
-652 FISVMLKD
+652 FISLMLKD
-660 WHQRPPL
+660 WSQRAPL
-667 DAVMADIQR
+667 ETVMGELQR
-676 QLLSLP
+676 QLMAMP
-682 EATIMTFAPP
+682 EANIMLFAPP

-697 GNASG
+697 GSAAG

-707 LAQAGQSSAE
+707 LAQAGQTPAE
-717 LEQVTRE
+717 LEQVTRT
-724 ILQLANQHSQ
+724 ILMKANQHPQ
-734 LSRVF
+734 LNRVF

-744 NVPQLTLTVDRDRAA
+744 NVPQLTLTVDRDQAA
-759 LLDVPVAQI
+759 RLDVPVSRI
-768 FSSLQMAF
+768 FNSLQTAF
-776 GGTRAGDFSRNN
+776 GGARAGDFSINN

-807 ISELYVRSRDGERV
+807 ISELFVRSNQGERV
-821 RLSNLVTITPTV
+821 RLSNLVTVTPTV
-833 GAPFIQQYNQFP
+833 GAPFIQQFNQFP

-863 AAMEQIL
+863 TEMETL
-870 QAHLPPGYDYAWSGI
+870 LKANLPEGYDYAWSGL

-967 IVEFARSRR
+967 IVEFARERR
-976 EEGLSIVD
+976 QSGFSIVE

-1007 IMPMMLATGAGAQ
+1007 IMPMMFSTGAGAQ

-1032 MLVATMVGILF
+1032 MLVATVIGILF
-1043 IPSLYVLFQRMRE
+1043 IPSLYVLFQRLRE
-1056 WAHRRG
+1056 WAHRKAG

>member
-323 TWEVKFDTTRFVAAT
+323 TWEVKFDTTRFVA
-338 IKEIGVSLA
+338 
-347 LTLLAV
+347 
-353 VVVVS
+353 
-358 LFLQS
+358 
-363 WRATLIVVL
+363 TLIVVL

-530 NRRPWLAAVWRA
+530 NRRPWLA
-542 FNRLLDGTRDG
+542 
-553 YGRLV
+553 
-558 GWMNRRPW
+558 
-566 LALAATVA
+566 LAATVA

-618 AQARKLLMANP
+618 TQARKLLMANP

-768 FSSLQMAF
+768 FSSLQTAF

>member
-23 GAVSLK
+23 GAVALR
-29 LIPVEQYPAITP
+29 LLPVEQYPQITP

-62 AAPLETQ
+62 ATPLETQ

-79 ESTSSDEGTYR
+79 ESTSSDEGTYS

-103 AAIDVQNRVA
+103 AAIDVQNRVS
-113 QALAQLP
+113 QAVAQLP
-120 AEVQQNGV
+120 AEAQQNGV
-128 QVRKRASNLLMGVS
+128 QVRKRATNLMMGVS
-142 LYSPLGTLS
+142 LYSPQSSLT
-151 PLFVSNYASTQVRE
+151 PLFISNYASTRVRE

-174 EVQMFGARDYSMRI
+174 QVQMFGARDYSMRI
-188 WLRPDRMNALN
+188 WLRPDRMNAVN
-199 ITTDDVAQALREQN
+199 ITADDVAQALREQN

-242 NEAASFGEII
+242 NEADEFSNII
-252 LRRGA
+252 LRVGEH
-257 QGQLVRLADVA
+257 GQLVRLGDVA
-268 TIELGARSYSSGA
+268 TIELGSRSYSSGA
-281 QLNGKAS
+281 QLNGHDS
-288 AYLGIYPTPTAN
+288 AYLGIYPTPSAN
-300 ALQVAS
+300 ALEVAKR
-306 AVRAELNRLHTR
+306 VRAELETLSTR
-318 FPADL
+318 FPNDL
-323 TWEVKFDTTRFVAAT
+323 KYEVKFDTTRFVAAT
-338 IKEIGVSLA
+338 IEEIALSLG

-353 VVVVS
+353 VIVVS

-363 WRATLIVVL
+363 WRATLIVAL

-378 IGTFA
+378 TGTFA
-383 VLYLLGYSANTLS
+383 VLWWLGYSANTLS

-406 VVDDAIVVVENVET
+406 VVDDAIVVVENVESL
-420 KMAEGLDRLQATAQA
+420 MADGLDRKTATAKA
-435 LRQIAGPVI
+435 LGQIAGPVI
-444 ATTLVLLAVFVPVA
+444 ATTLVLLAVFMPVA

-474 LSTAVALSSLVALTL
+474 LSAAVTLSSLVALTL

-498 RPRPARPAAVW
+498 RPRPARPAAIY
-509 RAFNRLL
+509 RAFNRGL
-516 DGTRDGYGRLVGWM
+516 DATRNGYQHWVKALT
-530 NRRPWLAAVWRA
+530 L
-542 FNRLLDGTRDG
+542 
-553 YGRLV
+553 
-558 GWMNRRPW
+558 RPW
-566 LALAATVA
+566 LALLATTVA
-574 AGALVAFSFTSMPK
+574 ALVVTFSFLNMPK

-595 QGYLFASVQ
+595 QGYFFANVQ

-618 AQARKLLMANP
+618 NEAREMIRRHP
-629 AVEDVIQVSGF
+629 AVADVIQVSGF

-652 FISVMLKD
+652 FMSVMLKE
-660 WHQRPPL
+660 WQHREPL
-667 DAVMADIQR
+667 ERVMGELQR
-676 QLLSLP
+676 QLMTLP
-682 EATIMTFAPP
+682 GATIMAFAPP

-697 GNASG
+697 GTASG
-702 FDLRI
+702 FDLRL
-707 LAQAGQSSAE
+707 LAQEGQTSAA
-717 LEQVTRE
+717 LEQTLQK
-724 ILQLANQHSQ
+724 ILFAANQHPQ

-739 TTWSS
+739 STWSS
-744 NVPQLTLTVDRDRAA
+744 TVPQLSLSVDRERAA
-759 LLDVPVAQI
+759 RLDVPVSRI
-768 FSSLQMAF
+768 FSTLQTAF
-776 GGTRAGDFSRNN
+776 GGTRAGDFSINN
-788 RVYHVVMQNEMQW
+788 RVWHVVMQNEMQW

-807 ISELYVRSRDGERV
+807 ISDLYVRSNSGERV
-821 RLSNLVTITPTV
+821 RLSNLVTITHVV
-833 GAPFIQQYNQFP
+833 GAPFLQQYNQFP
-845 SVSVS
+845 SVAVS

-870 QAHLPPGYDYAWSGI
+870 ATNLPQGYDYAWSGM
-885 SWQEQ
+885 SWQER
-890 QTGNQAVWIVLA
+890 QTGSQAVWIVLA
-902 AVAMAW
+902 AVVMAW

-915 ESWTLPASV
+915 ESWTLPGSV

-930 AIGGALLWLWTAGY
+930 AIGGALIWLWFAGY

-967 IVEFARSRR
+967 IVEFARTRR
-976 EEGLSIVD
+976 DDGASIVE
-984 AAREGATR
+984 AACEGATR

-1007 IMPMMLATGAGAQ
+1007 VLPMMLASGAGAQ

-1032 MLVATMVGILF
+1032 MLVATVIGLIF

-1056 WAHRRG
+1056 WGHKRAG

>member
-353 VVVVS
+353 
-358 LFLQS
+358 
-363 WRATLIVVL
+363 
-372 AIPVSL
+372 
-378 IGTFA
+378 
-383 VLYLLGYSANTLS
+383 
-396 LFAIILALTM
+396 
-406 VVDDAIVVVENVET
+406 
-420 KMAEGLDRLQATAQA
+420 
-435 LRQIAGPVI
+435 
-444 ATTLVLLAVFVPVA
+444 FVPVA

-498 RPRPARPAAVW
+498 RPRPARPAA
-509 RAFNRLL
+509 
-516 DGTRDGYGRLVGWM
+516 M
-530 NRRPWLAAVWRA
+530 WRA

-768 FSSLQMAF
+768 FSSLQTAF

-870 QAHLPPGYDYAWSGI
+870 QAYLPPGYDYAWSGI

>member
-219 QVGTPP
+219 QVGPPP

-353 VVVVS
+353 
-358 LFLQS
+358 
-363 WRATLIVVL
+363 
-372 AIPVSL
+372 
-378 IGTFA
+378 
-383 VLYLLGYSANTLS
+383 
-396 LFAIILALTM
+396 
-406 VVDDAIVVVENVET
+406 
-420 KMAEGLDRLQATAQA
+420 
-435 LRQIAGPVI
+435 
-444 ATTLVLLAVFVPVA
+444 FVPVA

-498 RPRPARPAAVW
+498 RPRPARPAA
-509 RAFNRLL
+509 
-516 DGTRDGYGRLVGWM
+516 M
-530 NRRPWLAAVWRA
+530 WRA

-768 FSSLQMAF
+768 FSSLQTAF

>member
-13 MVIALLLTFV
+13 MVIALLLTFI

-29 LIPVEQYPAITP
+29 LIPVEQYPQITP

-52 ASASD
+52 ASAAD

-79 ESTSSDEGTYR
+79 ESTSSDDGAYS
-90 LSITFAAGTDADL
+90 LSLTFAAGTDADL
-103 AAIDVQNRVA
+103 AAIDVQNRVS
-113 QALAQLP
+113 QAVTQLP
-120 AEVQQNGV
+120 VDVQQNGV

-142 LYSPLGTLS
+142 LYSPLETLS

-174 EVQMFGARDYSMRI
+174 EVRMFGARDYSMRI

-199 ITTDDVAQALREQN
+199 VTTDDIAQALREQN

-231 QTLTINGLGRL
+231 QTLTINGIGRL
-242 NEAASFGEII
+242 SDAESFSQIAIRSGEH
-252 LRRGA
+252 
-257 QGQLVRLADVA
+257 GQLVRLADVA

-281 QLNGKAS
+281 QLNGKDS

-300 ALQVAS
+300 ALQVAD
-306 AVRAELNRLHTR
+306 AVRAELTRLHSR

-338 IKEIGVSLA
+338 MKEIAVSLA

-353 VVVVS
+353 VMVVL

-363 WRATLIVVL
+363 WRATLIVAL

-378 IGTFA
+378 IGSFA

-406 VVDDAIVVVENVET
+406 VVDDAIVVVESVET
-420 KMAEGLDRLQATAQA
+420 HLAEGVGRGEATALA

-474 LSTAVALSSLVALTL
+474 LSTAVTVSSIVALTL

-498 RPRPARPAAVW
+498 RPRPARPAAIW
-509 RAFNRLL
+509 RAFNRALA
-516 DGTRDGYGRLVGWM
+516 TVRDGYCTLVG
-530 NRRPWLAAVWRA
+530 R
-542 FNRLLDGTRDG
+542 
-553 YGRLV
+553 
-558 GWMNRRPW
+558 MNRRPW
-566 LALAATVA
+566 LALVATAAA
-574 AGALVAFSFTSMPK
+574 AGLVAFSFSQMPK

-595 QGYLFASVQ
+595 QGYFFASVQ

-611 ERTEAVM
+611 ERTDAVM
-618 AQARKLLMANP
+618 SQARTLLLANP
-629 AVEDVIQVSGF
+629 AVADVIQVSGF

-652 FISVMLKD
+652 FISVMLKE

-667 DAVMADIQR
+667 NEVMSKLQG
-676 QLLSLP
+676 QLMGLP

-702 FDLRI
+702 FNLRI
-707 LAQAGQSSAE
+707 LAQAGQSAAE
-717 LEQVTRE
+717 LEQVTQQV
-724 ILQLANQHSQ
+724 LQMANQHPQ
-734 LSRVF
+734 LSQVF

-744 NVPQLTLTVDRDRAA
+744 NVPQLTLSVDRDQAA
-759 LLDVPVAQI
+759 RLDVPVSRI
-768 FSSLQMAF
+768 FNSLQTAF
-776 GGTRAGDFSRNN
+776 GGTRAGDFSINN
-788 RVYHVVMQNEMQW
+788 RVYPVVVQNEMPW

-807 ISELYVRSRDGERV
+807 IGELYVRSHHGERI
-821 RLSNLVTITPTV
+821 RLSNLVTVTPTV

-863 AAMEQIL
+863 AVMEQIL
-870 QAHLPPGYDYAWSGI
+870 LSNLPQGYGYAWSGI

-890 QTGNQAVWIVLA
+890 QTGNQAIWIVLA

-930 AIGGALLWLWTAGY
+930 AIGGALLWLWIAGY

-967 IVEFARSRR
+967 IVEFARARR
-976 EEGLSIVD
+976 EEGMSVVD
-984 AAREGATR
+984 AAREGASR
-992 RFRAVMM
+992 RFRAVLM
-999 TAVSFIIG
+999 TAISFIIG

-1032 MLVATMVGILF
+1032 MLVATVIGIVF
-1043 IPSLYVLFQRMRE
+1043 IPSLFVLFQRLRE
-1056 WAHRRG
+1056 WAHRRM

>member
-1 MLTFFIRRPRFA
+1 MQHGL
-13 MVIALLLTFV
+13 
-23 GAVSLK
+23 
-29 LIPVEQYPAITP
+29 
-41 PVVNVSASWPG
+41 
-52 ASASD
+52 
-57 VAEAI
+57 
-62 AAPLETQ
+62 
-69 LNGVDHMLYM
+69 
-79 ESTSSDEGTYR
+79 
-90 LSITFAAGTDADL
+90 DL
-103 AAIDVQNRVA
+103 AAHARRNDVSLLHGA
-113 QALAQLP
+113 QPQTIEPGERIAQFILTPYLTAQFFETETLTDTARGEGGFDYRAYLMRRGVYSCASGKLAGAQFEPIGQLKLLNWFYNLRQSVTDALD
-120 AEVQQNGV
+120 AELGEQSLTARGIMLGDSASMPDELYDTFRDAGFSHILAVSGMHISAIIMLLGALMQIVPGKLRSAIIV
-128 QVRKRASNLLMGVS
+128 IVLIFYCGITGFSASVVRASIMGAVMLMTRQAG
-142 LYSPLGTLS
+142 
-151 PLFVSNYASTQVRE
+151 
-165 ALARLPGVG
+165 
-174 EVQMFGARDYSMRI
+174 
-188 WLRPDRMNALN
+188 LRYDGP
-199 ITTDDVAQALREQN
+199 
-213 VQGAAG
+213 
-219 QVGTPP
+219 
-225 VFNGQQ
+225 
-231 QTLTINGLGRL
+231 
-242 NEAASFGEII
+242 
-252 LRRGA
+252 
-257 QGQLVRLADVA
+257 
-268 TIELGARSYSSGA
+268 
-281 QLNGKAS
+281 S
-288 AYLGIYPTPTAN
+288 A
-300 ALQVAS
+300 
-306 AVRAELNRLHTR
+306 
-318 FPADL
+318 
-323 TWEVKFDTTRFVAAT
+323 
-338 IKEIGVSLA
+338 
-347 LTLLAV
+347 
-353 VVVVS
+353 
-358 LFLQS
+358 
-363 WRATLIVVL
+363 
-372 AIPVSL
+372 
-378 IGTFA
+378 
-383 VLYLLGYSANTLS
+383 
-396 LFAIILALTM
+396 
-406 VVDDAIVVVENVET
+406 
-420 KMAEGLDRLQATAQA
+420 
-435 LRQIAGPVI
+435 
-444 ATTLVLLAVFVPVA
+444 
-458 LLPGIVGE
+458 
-466 LYRQFAVT
+466 
-474 LSTAVALSSLVALTL
+474 
-489 TPALCALLL
+489 
-498 RPRPARPAAVW
+498 
-509 RAFNRLL
+509 
-516 DGTRDGYGRLVGWM
+516 
-530 NRRPWLAAVWRA
+530 
-542 FNRLLDGTRDG
+542 
-553 YGRLV
+553 
-558 GWMNRRPW
+558 

-724 ILQLANQHSQ
+724 ILQLANQHPQ

-768 FSSLQMAF
+768 FSSLQTAF

>member
-13 MVIALLLTFV
+13 MVIALLMTFV
-23 GAVSLK
+23 GAVALK
-29 LIPVEQYPAITP
+29 LIPVEQYPQITP

-52 ASASD
+52 ASAQD

-79 ESTSSDEGTYR
+79 ESTSSDDGGYS
-90 LSITFAAGTDADL
+90 LNLTFAAGTDPDM
-103 AAIDVQNRVA
+103 AAIDVQNRVS
-113 QALAQLP
+113 QAVAQLP
-120 AEVQQNGV
+120 TEAQQNGV

-142 LYSPLGTLS
+142 LYSPKGSLS
-151 PLFVSNYASTQVRE
+151 SLQISNYASTQVRE

-174 EVQMFGARDYSMRI
+174 QVQMFGARDYSMRI
-188 WLRPDRMNALN
+188 WLRPDRMNAMN
-199 ITTDDVAQALREQN
+199 ITSEDIAQALNEQH
-213 VQGAAG
+213 VQGASG
-219 QVGTPP
+219 QIGTPP

-242 NEAASFGEII
+242 TDADEFSRIVVRSGE
-252 LRRGA
+252 
-257 QGQLVRLADVA
+257 QGQLVRLSDVA
-268 TIELGARSYSSGA
+268 TIELGARSNSSSA
-281 QLNGKAS
+281 QLNGVDS
-288 AYLGIYPTPTAN
+288 AYMGIYPTPTAN
-300 ALQVAS
+300 ALQVANE
-306 AVRAELNRLHTR
+306 VRTELTRLQSR

-323 TWEVKFDTTRFVAAT
+323 MWEVKFDTTRFVAAT
-338 IKEIGVSLA
+338 IKEIGTSLA

-353 VVVVS
+353 VAVVS

-363 WRATLIVVL
+363 LRATLIVAL

-378 IGTFA
+378 VGTFA

-406 VVDDAIVVVENVET
+406 VVDDAIVVVESVEGH
-420 KMAEGLDRLQATAQA
+420 MAEGMNRLEATGLA

-458 LLPGIVGE
+458 MLPGIVGE

-474 LSTAVALSSLVALTL
+474 LSTAVTLSSIVALTL

-498 RPRPARPAAVW
+498 RPRLKQPARFFQW
-509 RAFNRLL
+509 FNLGL
-516 DGTRDGYGRLVGWM
+516 NATRDGYGRLVAWM
-530 NRRPWLAAVWRA
+530 NRRPLVAV
-542 FNRLLDGTRDG
+542 
-553 YGRLV
+553 
-558 GWMNRRPW
+558 
-566 LALAATVA
+566 AATTFA
-574 AGALVAFSFTSMPK
+574 ALLVAFSFTSMPK

-595 QGYLFASVQ
+595 QGYLFANIQ
-604 LPEAASL
+604 LPESASL

-618 AQARKLLMANP
+618 VQARELLGAHP

-640 NILNGTSASNGG
+640 SILSGTSASNGG
-652 FISVMLKD
+652 FISLMLKD
-660 WHQRPPL
+660 WSQRAPL
-667 DAVMADIQR
+667 ETVMGELQQ
-676 QLLSLP
+676 QLHAMP
-682 EATIMTFAPP
+682 EANIMLFAPP

-697 GNASG
+697 GSAAG

-707 LAQAGQSSAE
+707 LAQAGQTPAE
-717 LEQVTRE
+717 LEQVTRT
-724 ILQLANQHSQ
+724 ILMKANQHPQ

-744 NVPQLTLTVDRDRAA
+744 NVPQLTLTVDRDQAA
-759 LLDVPVAQI
+759 RLDVPVSRI
-768 FSSLQMAF
+768 FNSLQTAF
-776 GGTRAGDFSRNN
+776 GGARAGDFSINN

-807 ISELYVRSRDGERV
+807 ISELFVRSNQGERV
-821 RLSNLVTITPTV
+821 RLSNLVTVTPTV
-833 GAPFIQQYNQFP
+833 GAPFIQQFNQFP

-863 AAMEQIL
+863 TEMENL
-870 QAHLPPGYDYAWSGI
+870 LKANLPEGYDYAWSGL

-930 AIGGALLWLWTAGY
+930 AIGGALLWLWSAGY

-967 IVEFARSRR
+967 IVEFARERR
-976 EEGLSIVD
+976 QSGLSIVE

-1007 IMPMMLATGAGAQ
+1007 IMPMMFSTGAGAQ

-1032 MLVATMVGILF
+1032 MLVATVIGILF
-1043 IPSLYVLFQRMRE
+1043 IPSLYVLFQRLRE
-1056 WAHRRG
+1056 WAHRKAG

>member
-13 MVIALLLTFV
+13 MVIALLLTFI

-29 LIPVEQYPAITP
+29 LIPVEQYPQITP

-52 ASASD
+52 ASAAD

-79 ESTSSDEGTYR
+79 ESTSSDDGSYS
-90 LSITFAAGTDADL
+90 LSLTFAAGTDADL
-103 AAIDVQNRVA
+103 AAIDVQNRVS
-113 QALAQLP
+113 QAVAQLP
-120 AEVQQNGV
+120 VDAQQNGV

-142 LYSPLGTLS
+142 LYSPLETLS

-174 EVQMFGARDYSMRI
+174 EVQMFGARDYSMRV

-199 ITTDDVAQALREQN
+199 VTTDDIAQALREQN

-231 QTLTINGLGRL
+231 QTLTINGIGRL
-242 NEAASFGEII
+242 SDAESFSQIAIRSGEH
-252 LRRGA
+252 
-257 QGQLVRLADVA
+257 GQLVRLAEVA

-281 QLNGKAS
+281 QLNGKDS

-300 ALQVAS
+300 ALQVAN
-306 AVRAELNRLHTR
+306 AVRAELTRLHSR

-353 VVVVS
+353 VAVVS

-363 WRATLIVVL
+363 WRATLIVTL

-378 IGTFA
+378 IGSFA

-406 VVDDAIVVVENVET
+406 VVDDAIVVVESVET
-420 KMAEGLDRLQATAQA
+420 HLAEGVGRAEATALA

-474 LSTAVALSSLVALTL
+474 LSTAVTVSSIVALTL

-498 RPRPARPAAVW
+498 RPRPAQPAAIW
-509 RAFNRLL
+509 RAFNRALATL
-516 DGTRDGYGRLVGWM
+516 RDGYGALVEWM
-530 NRRPWLAAVWRA
+530 NRRL
-542 FNRLLDGTRDG
+542 
-553 YGRLV
+553 
-558 GWMNRRPW
+558 W
-566 LALAATVA
+566 LALVATLAA
-574 AGALVAFSFTSMPK
+574 AGLVAFSFSQMPK

-595 QGYLFASVQ
+595 QGYFFASVQ

-618 AQARKLLMANP
+618 AQARELLLANS

-652 FISVMLKD
+652 FISVMLKE

-667 DAVMADIQR
+667 NEVMGKLQG
-676 QLLSLP
+676 QLMGLP
-682 EATIMTFAPP
+682 EATIMAFAPP

-702 FDLRI
+702 FNLRI

-717 LEQVTRE
+717 LEQVTRQV
-724 ILQLANQHSQ
+724 LRMANQHPQ
-734 LSRVF
+734 LSQVF

-744 NVPQLTLTVDRDRAA
+744 NVPQLTLKVDRDQASR
-759 LLDVPVAQI
+759 LDVPVSRI
-768 FSSLQMAF
+768 FNSLQTAF
-776 GGTRAGDFSRNN
+776 GGTRAGDFSINN
-788 RVYHVVMQNEMQW
+788 RVYPVVVQNEMQW

-807 ISELYVRSRDGERV
+807 IGELYVRSHHGERI
-821 RLSNLVTITPTV
+821 RLSNLVTVTPTV

-850 GSAAEG
+850 GSAAQG

-863 AAMEQIL
+863 AVMEHIL
-870 QAHLPPGYDYAWSGI
+870 LTNLPQGYDYAWSGI

-890 QTGNQAVWIVLA
+890 QTGNQAIWIVLA

-930 AIGGALLWLWTAGY
+930 AIAGALLWLWIAGY

-967 IVEFARSRR
+967 IVEFARARR
-976 EEGLSIVD
+976 EEGMSVVD
-984 AAREGATR
+984 AAREGPP
-992 RFRAVMM
+992 
-999 TAVSFIIG
+999 G
-1007 IMPMMLATGAGAQ
+1007 
-1020 SRRIIGTTVFSG
+1020 VFG
-1032 MLVATMVGILF
+1032 
-1043 IPSLYVLFQRMRE
+1043 RC
-1056 WAHRRG
+1056 